1 MRLPKGASY
10 RFTRSDEGRA
20 LLSTK
25 NTSIDE
31 ILGELAAR
39 GFTGYIRVTVEID
52 AGLEDGYLL
61 LCLGSLVGAGYVGLE
76 TVVGAQGLEAVRSAW
91 ECEGI
96 VDLYEF
102 NEIQLQYAVEENG
115 AALLVPVDEVMAR
128 LEDVRVKKRELEE
141 QRKEEEAKREA
152 EIEAAKRE
160 SEAKIEKEE
169 PSTSE
174 ETAEEPVVDRT
185 ALLKKLGLND
195 PDDEFASVV
204 LHSFNLPSDR
214 ELSKQSRSLKREI
227 LRALKKKKRFKEL
240 DLFITPSRLSEYV
253 LFEIDVYVKPLKKGT
268 SELVETTIDSV
279 FESDLGFPFEKKI
292 SVSEG

>member
-10 RFTRSDEGRA
+10 RFTRSGEGRA

-25 NTSIDE
+25 NTSLDE
-31 ILGELAAR
+31 ILSELAAR
-39 GFTGYIRVTVEID
+39 LFTGYIRVTVEID

-61 LCLGSLVGAGYVGLE
+61 LCSGSLVGAGYVGLE

-102 NEIQLQYAVEENG
+102 NEIQLQYAVEENS
-115 AALLVPVDEVMAR
+115 AALLVPVDEIMAGI
-128 LEDVRVKKRELEE
+128 EAGRVKKQELEE
-141 QRKEEEAKREA
+141 QRKEEETKR
-152 EIEAAKRE
+152 EAAKRE
-160 SEAKIEKEE
+160 SKAKIEKEE

-174 ETAEEPVVDRT
+174 EKTEDPVVDRA
-185 ALLKKLGLND
+185 ALLKKLGLKD
-195 PDDEFASVV
+195 PDDEFTSVV
-204 LHSFNLPSDR
+204 LQSFNLPSER
-214 ELSKQSRSLKREI
+214 ELSKQSRSFKREI

-240 DLFITPSRLSEYV
+240 DLFITPSRLSESV